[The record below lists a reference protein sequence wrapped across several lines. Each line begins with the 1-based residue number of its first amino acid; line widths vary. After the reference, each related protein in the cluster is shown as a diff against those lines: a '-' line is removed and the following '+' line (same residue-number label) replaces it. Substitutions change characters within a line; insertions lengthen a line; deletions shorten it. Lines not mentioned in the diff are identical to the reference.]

1 MAIIGYLFYLLTF
14 NIISHNYCYWRMYF
28 WQLILYPLAVNIWLF
43 VAFHCQKMSVLLQS
57 SHRWPRAIKFNPH
70 HLVLWSF
77 LGLSQWVYV
86 RDDMSKG
93 LKIMSLGVIN
103 HSMSFSVQT
112 NFEKTMFEYKCKV
125 SCDVYWLNIWINK
138 NKNIW

>member
-1 MAIIGYLFYLLTF
+1 
-14 NIISHNYCYWRMYF
+14 
-28 WQLILYPLAVNIWLF
+28 LAV
-43 VAFHCQKMSVLLQS
+43 KYQS
-57 SHRWPRAIKFNPH
+57 AHRWQRAIKFNPH

-103 HSMSFSVQT
+103 HGMSQLRDYRYLFYLLTFNIVSRNYCYWRMYFWQLIWYPLAVNIWLFVDFHCQRMSVLLSFSFVLESST
-112 NFEKTMFEYKCKV
+112 WWPRVLY
-125 SCDVYWLNIWINK
+125 
-138 NKNIW
+138 